1 MKRNNKKLW
10 AKSVSFALSAFMVF
24 SGVSFTPECTL
35 AVNAQENLSALTDE
49 EISALTANSSFKR
62 TSVHD
67 PSIVYDNAGTYYV
80 FGSHMGVS
88 KSTDLENWTSVYTDN
103 PTGGIYPK

>member
-1 MKRNNKKLW
+1 MRRSNKKLW
-10 AKSVSFALSAFMVF
+10 AKSVSFAMSAFMVF
-24 SGVSFTPECTL
+24 SGVGFAPENVLTVQ
-35 AVNAQENLSALTDE
+35 AEESLSALTDE

-88 KSTDLENWTSVYTDN
+88 KST
-103 PTGGIYPK
+103 